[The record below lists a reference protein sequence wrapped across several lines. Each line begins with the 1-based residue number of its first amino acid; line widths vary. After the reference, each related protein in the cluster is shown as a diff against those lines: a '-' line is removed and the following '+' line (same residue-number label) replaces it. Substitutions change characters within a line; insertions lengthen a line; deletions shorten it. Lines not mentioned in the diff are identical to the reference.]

1 MVDFLEN
8 HYEAPTIS
16 IQDGE
21 FLEYQGDRRP
31 LSEDR
36 LRRRFCC
43 AKL

>member
-1 MVDFLEN
+1 VDFREN

-16 IQDGE
+16 IQHGK
-21 FLEYQGDRRP
+21 FLDYPGDRRP

-36 LRRRFCC
+36 LRWRFYC